1 MTRILEPQ
9 GSNAPIPYY
18 TATGPTQN
26 VIRPSGNGGE
36 YSSAISDGD
45 NNVSMYDTSVP
56 GPIPA
61 GRM

>member
-1 MTRILEPQ
+1 MTRILSNP
-9 GSNAPIPYY
+9 GTNAPVPYY

-36 YSSAISDGD
+36 YSSAVSDSD
-45 NNVSMYDTSVP
+45 NNVSMYDSDVP